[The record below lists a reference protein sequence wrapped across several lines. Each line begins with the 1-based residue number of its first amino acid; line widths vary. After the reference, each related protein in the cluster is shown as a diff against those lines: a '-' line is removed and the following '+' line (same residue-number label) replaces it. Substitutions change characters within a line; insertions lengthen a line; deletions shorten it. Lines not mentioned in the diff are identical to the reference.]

1 MFAWTCLCFWRFP
14 PVNIVFVVLLFLQHW
29 ACFIIRWDFIGQ
41 MCLTQKVLLWHL
53 NLNGWGTKLQAD
65 EGKQNSNTLLLQKT
79 GDSLVLLLFKPY
91 VSLCDDKIMNNI
103 MYLIVNPK
111 VSALALIRFHML
123 GCKRIHQHVQSV
135 PVRFY
140 KNFGR
145 LLNDH
150 GILSTQ
156 PTVFCF
162 QSMKWILFFKH

>member
-1 MFAWTCLCFWRFP
+1 MLVFLKISPRQHCLCCVVVSP
-14 PVNIVFVVLLFLQHW
+14 ALGVFHNPLRLHRANVL
-29 ACFIIRWDFIGQ
+29 DTEG
-41 MCLTQKVLLWHL
+41 LLCHL
-53 NLNGWGTKLQAD
+53 NLNGWETKLQAD
-65 EGKQNSNTLLLQKT
+65 EGNQNRNKLWLQEK